1 MYFFLLFAHSLFR
14 WAVVISLLYAV
25 YRGIRGWRHKNI
37 FTRRDDLVRHSTA
50 TIAHIQLA
58 IGYVLYFK
66 SPVVAYF
73 RSHFHEAIRQFDF
86 LFFGLIHIVLMTI
99 AIVFITIGSSV
110 AKRQDTATVKFRTM
124 TIWFSLALIIIFIA
138 IPWPF
143 SPLANRPYI
152 RSF

>member
-25 YRGIRGWRHKNI
+25 YRGIRGWNYKDI
-37 FTRRDDLVRHSTA
+37 FTRWDDLVRHSTA

-58 IGYVLYFK
+58 IGYILYFK

-73 RSHFHEAIRQFDF
+73 RSHLHEAGRQFDF

-110 AKRQDTATVKFRTM
+110 AKRQDTDTGKFRTM
-124 TIWFSLALIIIFIA
+124 AIWFSLALIIIFIA